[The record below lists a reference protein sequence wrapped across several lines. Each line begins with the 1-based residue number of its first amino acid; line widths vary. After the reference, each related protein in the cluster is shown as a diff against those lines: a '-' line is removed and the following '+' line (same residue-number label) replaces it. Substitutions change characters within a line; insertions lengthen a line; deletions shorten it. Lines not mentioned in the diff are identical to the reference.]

1 MVNYV
6 SDSGERPW
14 NLTLGSTTS
23 SSVRLCRIIT
33 TEPTHGEIYNMLVL
47 VTVLLLWRDTMTKAT
62 HKRKHSFGI
71 GLQFQRLSPLSSW
84 QRTQQQEAGMALESS

>member
-47 VTVLLLWRDTMTKAT
+47 VTVLLLWRDIIMKAAL
-62 HKRKHSFGI
+62 RGEGI
-71 GLQFQRLSPLSSW
+71 
-84 QRTQQQEAGMALESS
+84 